1 MIACPVCDTIR
12 PYKLGDGRFKCRA
25 CGTRFSWTSAW
36 DSVRLEAAT
45 KHRLTEMFVL
55 GVPIYRLRHRKDAS
69 APTKERYYRLLR
81 ACCALAEGLAVPLR
95 LGTDGQLLLRISEAG
110 GKIALSVVAPPA
122 PGQGG
127 LIGGPTRNGRPWFID
142 PHLALVQLTLKGE
155 HVLLGGNGE
164 GGVPGGG
171 GFSNPVISAFWS
183 QAKKGM
189 ESLRGMRLRYFHL
202 HLGEACYRYNHRD
215 ADLKPL
221 LLGLMRTYTIREINH
236 VIGETKAPRTAPGP
250 LEPAPAAALSAMA
263 EPKAASD
270 QEVESDLQV
279 ASHQEVAPDLEGL
292 PRSQTASWAGATLS
306 LETDYAAD

>member
-1 MIACPVCDTIR
+1 VKECPVCNTIR
-12 PYKLGDGRFKCRA
+12 PYKLSDGRFKCRA

-81 ACCALAEGLAVPLR
+81 ACCALAENLTGPFQATSGGHIMVR
-95 LGTDGQLLLRISEAG
+95 ITESGGQIT
-110 GKIALSVVAPPA
+110 VAPVALDAEPEA
-122 PGQGG
+122 AGFINRPQR
-127 LIGGPTRNGRPWFID
+127 TGRPWFID
-142 PHLALVQLTLKGE
+142 AQQALVMLALKGD
-155 HVLLGGNGE
+155 HVLIGGNGE
-164 GGVPGGG
+164 AGLATW
-171 GFSNPVISAFWS
+171 SNPAISAFWN

-221 LLGLMRTYTIREINH
+221 LLTLMRSTTIREIH
-236 VIGETKAPRTAPGP
+236 QVIADTKPARLPPHP
-250 LEPAPAAALSAMA
+250 LSLPDRVERAAAADPAESVQVRAEATEHPANEPALPRPQPAAWAAAALT
-263 EPKAASD
+263 
-270 QEVESDLQV
+270 V
-279 ASHQEVAPDLEGL
+279 G
-292 PRSQTASWAGATLS
+292 
-306 LETDYAAD
+306 TDYAAD